1 LLWIVVLFLSF
12 PFLGTLR
19 ALRLLS
25 NASEKVAV
33 NLSESLRGFLALDSL
48 VVKNSANQVGSF
60 PRRWR
65 IVN

>member
-33 NLSESLRGFLALDSL
+33 NFSE
-48 VVKNSANQVGSF
+48 
-60 PRRWR
+60 
-65 IVN
+65 